1 MTSRHPKNTS
11 NHTCRNCIYSTKSTT
26 YNSQINRYTANSN
39 SQTNTNQSLNAKIA
53 FHFLAPIGSFL
64 KTKVNDRAIDI
75 VQSLNDDFNNYSNN
89 PNTMNNFKYKNVVN
103 RVFLNN
109 QDKQNIYLG
118 QKYIS
123 TIPTIP
129 SNLSF
134 NLGKIYYY
142 PVTTQLNLSNL
153 DDINDTDLEII
164 AIKQF
169 ITQNGAAAI
178 NPNNF
183 INIWVIDM
191 IGTSI
196 MGLSS
201 FPWEN
206 IDDYTGII
214 VNRKAFFPED
224 YGETSYNLYK
234 TFTHEMGHFFG
245 LLHTFENLNSV
256 SSNNINLKNY
266 DGPIVLIGNESATGD
281 LIEDTPEEFQ
291 PTMDPTIPTLSL
303 QTDPAYNPLFMNFMD
318 YTFDRYL
325 SNFTQDQIFRMKNMI
340 TRFRTSLNNNVDLP
354 APIYNPETNTLSGF
368 TKVNINPLANR
379 PKKTN
384 SNKSSILNLSEPVA
398 NNNKIVI
405 NKTGP
410 PTRTM
415 IL

>member
-398 NNNKIVI
+398 NNKIVI